1 MKKTGL
7 NIVVLFTVFFSIYY
21 TFNNIL
27 NINLKYYFILLSVF
41 YIILLIINN
50 ELKKRNIIKDNQV
63 FIPVF
68 ANTFILVIISLIC
81 MFINHEKSVFNLIA
95 IPVCILGAGT
105 TYYLLKIMQPWNKL
119 QLIT

>member
-7 NIVVLFTVFFSIYY
+7 NIVVLFTVFLSIYY

-27 NINLKYYFILLSVF
+27 NINLKYYFILLSFF
-41 YIILLIINN
+41 YIILLI
-50 ELKKRNIIKDNQV
+50 RNIIKDNQV

-105 TYYLLKIMQPWNKL
+105 TYYLLKIMQP
-119 QLIT
+119 